1 MKKKISKI
9 QKPKVVDLRV
19 ARSRELLR
27 KALVTLLEK
36 KTLEQIVIHDITDT
50 ARVGYATFYRH
61 YPTKEALLTDLAN
74 KEVDRVIAM
83 AQPKTDAADTLAA
96 CVTLCTYVH
105 EHRALWKTLLTRGVE
120 GLIRKEFLRAA
131 RELASTRTKP
141 DHWLP
146 AELGITLA
154 VSSTVELLAWWLSQ
168 SKPMPVKRAAE
179 ILNSI
184 VIGPAL
190 SQVAKPK

>member
-1 MKKKISKI
+1 MKNKTSKTKKPEVI
-9 QKPKVVDLRV
+9 DLRV
-19 ARSRELLR
+19 SRSRELLR

-36 KTLEQIVIHDITDT
+36 KTLEQIVIRDITDA

-96 CVTLCTYVH
+96 CLTLCAYVH

-120 GLIRKEFLRAA
+120 GLIKKEFLRSA
-131 RELASTRTKP
+131 RELASTRAKAGQ
-141 DHWLP
+141 WLP

-168 SKPMPVKRAAE
+168 TKPMSVKRAAE
-179 ILNSI
+179 ILNRI
-184 VIGPAL
+184 VIAPAV
-190 SQVAKPK
+190 SQAV

>member
-1 MKKKISKI
+1 MKKKTSKT
-9 QKPKVVDLRV
+9 KNPEVTDPRV
-19 ARSRELLR
+19 GRSRELLR

-36 KTLEQIVIHDITDT
+36 KTLEQIVIRDITDA

-61 YPTKEALLTDLAN
+61 YPTKEALMTDLAS

-83 AQPKTDAADTLAA
+83 AQPKTDAADTLSA

-105 EHRALWKTLLTRGVE
+105 EHRVLWKTLLTRGVDT
-120 GLIRKEFLRAA
+120 LIKKEFLRAA
-131 RELASTRTKP
+131 RELATTRAKSN
-141 DHWLP
+141 HWLP

-168 SKPMPVKRAAE
+168 AKPMPGKRAAE
-179 ILNSI
+179 ILNRI
-184 VIGPAL
+184 VIAPAV
-190 SQVAKPK
+190 SQAA

>member
-1 MKKKISKI
+1 MKKKIKKTKTPEVI
-9 QKPKVVDLRV
+9 DLRI

-27 KALVTLLEK
+27 KALVTQLEK
-36 KTLEQIVIHDITDT
+36 KTLEQIVIRDITDT

-61 YPTKEALLTDLAN
+61 YPSKEALLTDLAN

-96 CVTLCTYVH
+96 CLTLCAYVD
-105 EHRALWKTLLTRGVE
+105 EHKLVWKTLLTRGVE
-120 GLIRKEFLRAA
+120 GPIRKAFFNAA
-131 RELASTRTKP
+131 KELAVSRSKS

-168 SKPMPVKRAAE
+168 PKPMPAKRAAE
-179 ILNSI
+179 ILNRI
-184 VIGPAL
+184 VIAPAV
-190 SQVAKPK
+190 SQKS